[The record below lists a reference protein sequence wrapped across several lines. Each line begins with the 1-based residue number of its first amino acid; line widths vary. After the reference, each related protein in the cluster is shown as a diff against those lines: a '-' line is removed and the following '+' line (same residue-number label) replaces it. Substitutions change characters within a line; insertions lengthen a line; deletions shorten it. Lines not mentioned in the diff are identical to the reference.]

1 MLFLLFATTLALN
14 ATVEQIKV
22 YKPSG
27 LYEELPVIER
37 LLENYDRRVR
47 PGYGTPK
54 PVDIFVNIF
63 VNSFGAVSAETMDY
77 KVKKFGKTNHI
88 RGNQTVF

>member
-1 MLFLLFATTLALN
+1 MFLLLDLFTIAHCFNGTLEN
-14 ATVEQIKV
+14 EIKV

-27 LYEELPVIER
+27 LYEELPVAEQ

-54 PVDIFVNIF
+54 PVDIYVNIF

-77 KVKKFGKTNHI
+77 KV
-88 RGNQTVF
+88 